1 MKRPAHASHEPY
13 RVQVL
18 DRAFAILDL
27 LAEDG
32 GELGGAELA
41 ARLDL
46 HKSTAHRLLAV
57 LERNCY
63 VEKSP
68 GNGKYRL
75 GWKLIDLGMRA
86 VSRMDVRELARPELE
101 RLSEETGETAHLG
114 VLQKGEVVS
123 VANVQSRRS
132 LRTPATVGQRSPA
145 HCTSQGKV
153 MLAHLSQQDLRDFVR
168 TYGLKAYTGNTL
180 TRFAALRAEL
190 ERVRRQGYAVDNEEF
205 EEGLKCV
212 GAPVRD
218 HSGTVVGAISI
229 AGPAS
234 RLGRDRVPALV
245 HSVTSA
251 ASRLSVSLGYRE
263 RERAL

>member
-1 MKRPAHASHEPY
+1 MTHGAVANREPY

-18 DRAFAILDL
+18 DRALAILDL
-27 LAEDG
+27 LAEHG
-32 GELGGAELA
+32 GKLGATELA

-46 HKSTAHRLLAV
+46 HKSTRHRSLAV

-63 VEKSP
+63 MEKSP
-68 GNGKYRL
+68 ANGRYRL

-101 RLSEETGETAHLG
+101 RLMEETGETAHLG
-114 VLQKGEVVS
+114 VLRKGEVVS
-123 VANVQSRRS
+123 LANVQSRRS
-132 LRTPATVGQRSPA
+132 LRTPATVGQRSPT
-145 HCTSQGKV
+145 HCSSQGKV
-153 MLAHLSQQDLRDFVR
+153 MLAHLSQEDLSEFVR

-190 ERVRRQGYAVDNEEF
+190 KRVRQRGYAVDNEEF

-218 HSGTVVGAISI
+218 HSGTVVAAISI

-234 RLGRDRVPALV
+234 RLSRDRVPALV
-245 HSVTSA
+245 HSVASA
-251 ASRLSVSLGYRE
+251 ASRLSVLLGYRE
-263 RERAL
+263 RERTP